1 MRFKIVPEPP
11 DGVRETPA
19 DGLAALDTARG
30 AVPLV
35 PKSEADCC
43 MRVVN
48 AGVVGARDAASEW
61 LTFGRALGL
70 VAETDRGYHR
80 VRDAPD
86 PTTTAG
92 RAALAERFREH
103 VFGAR
108 ESLDALADADEP
120 MPVDAAFAAFRDRI
134 PNWER
139 RRHTDPEEV
148 WRGRVR
154 NLLDWA
160 VVFGLAEWADGYVAV
175 EDSE

>member
-1 MRFKIVPEPP
+1 MRFKIVPAPP
-11 DGVRETPA
+11 DGVREDPER
-19 DGLAALDTARG
+19 GLAALGTARD

-35 PKSEADCC
+35 PKPEADCC

-86 PTTTAG
+86 PPTTGG
-92 RAALAERFREH
+92 RTTLAERFREN

-108 ESLDALADADEP
+108 EVLDTLADADGA
-120 MPVDAAFAAFRDRI
+120 MTADAAFAAFRERM

-139 RRHTDPEEV
+139 RRHTDAEGV
-148 WRGRVR
+148 WRDRVR
-154 NLLDWA
+154 YLLDWA

-175 EDSE
+175 KSGE